1 MDMGLQKAIRDSLS
15 TILTTDAASSPDQG
29 PLRSNISMYAAWPLP
44 PLPSLSPLLM
54 PALQDRLV
62 LLINHVL
69 SREPI
74 AARRLQPLA
83 GRGLVVH
90 LAGWPALLPAVP
102 DLILGVT
109 PAGLFERLDAA
120 PSGAGGLRI
129 EIDASNPARLALGA
143 LSGGAPGVSVQG
155 DAAFA
160 GEMHW
165 LMDNL
170 RWDIEDDLAGI
181 VGPMA
186 VSQLAQF
193 GRTLRR
199 ALSGMAQRLAPSSGS
214 GA

>member
-1 MDMGLQKAIRDSLS
+1 M
-15 TILTTDAASSPDQG
+15 
-29 PLRSNISMYAAWPLP
+29 
-44 PLPSLSPLLM
+44 PSLTLLLM

-62 LLINHVL
+62 LLVNHVI

-74 AARRLQPLA
+74 AAQRLQPLA

-90 LAGWPALLPAVP
+90 LAHWPGLLPAAP
-102 DLILGVT
+102 DLVLCVT
-109 PAGLFERLDAA
+109 PAGLFERLDV
-120 PSGAGGLRI
+120 PPPGPGGLRI
-129 EIDASNPARLALGA
+129 EIDASNPARLAFAA
-143 LSGGAPGVSVQG
+143 LTGGAPSVSVQG

-160 GEMHW
+160 GEMNW

-181 VGPMA
+181 VGPLA
-186 VSQLAQF
+186 ARQLAQF

-199 ALSGMAQRLAPSSGS
+199 SLSGMAQRFAPSASGS

>member
-1 MDMGLQKAIRDSLS
+1 M
-15 TILTTDAASSPDQG
+15 P
-29 PLRSNISMYAAWPLP
+29 PLP
-44 PLPSLSPLLM
+44 PLPSITPLLM

-62 LLINHVL
+62 LLINHVV

-74 AARRLQPLA
+74 AAQRLKPLA
-83 GRGLVVH
+83 GRGLVLH
-90 LAGWPALLPAVP
+90 LAGWPSLLPSAP

-109 PAGLFERLDAA
+109 PAGLFERLDAPPQA
-120 PSGAGGLRI
+120 AGGLRI
-129 EIDASNPARLALGA
+129 EIDASNPAKLALGA
-143 LSGGAPGVSVQG
+143 LTGEAPTVSVQG

-181 VGPMA
+181 VGPLPA
-186 VSQLAQF
+186 RQLAQF

-199 ALSGMAQRLAPSSGS
+199 TLSGMAARMAPAS

>member
-1 MDMGLQKAIRDSLS
+1 
-15 TILTTDAASSPDQG
+15 
-29 PLRSNISMYAAWPLP
+29 
-44 PLPSLSPLLM
+44 M

-74 AARRLQPLA
+74 AAQRLRPLA

-90 LAGWPALLPAVP
+90 LARWPALLPTVP

-109 PAGLFERLDAA
+109 PAGLFERLDTA
-120 PSGAGGLRI
+120 PAGPGGLSI
-129 EIDASNPARLALGA
+129 EIDASNPAKLALGA

-170 RWDIEDDLAGI
+170 RWDIEDDLATL
-181 VGPMA
+181 VGPLA
-186 VSQLAQF
+186 ARQFAQF
-193 GRTLRR
+193 GRALRR
-199 ALSGMAQRLAPSSGS
+199 SLSGMAQRFAPSTSGS

>member
-1 MDMGLQKAIRDSLS
+1 M
-15 TILTTDAASSPDQG
+15 SSP
-29 PLRSNISMYAAWPLP
+29 WPLP

-62 LLINHVL
+62 LLINHVV

-74 AARRLQPLA
+74 AARRLRPLA

-90 LAGWPALLPAVP
+90 LAGWPGLLPPAP

-109 PAGLFERLDAA
+109 PAGLFERLEV
-120 PSGAGGLRI
+120 PPPGAGGLRV

-143 LSGGAPGVSVQG
+143 LSGESPSVSVQG
-155 DAAFA
+155 DVAFA

-181 VGPMA
+181 VGPMPA
-186 VSQLAQF
+186 RQLAQF
-193 GRTLRR
+193 GRALRR
-199 ALSGMAQRLAPSSGS
+199 SLSGLGAHFSTATPPGS

>member
-1 MDMGLQKAIRDSLS
+1 M
-15 TILTTDAASSPDQG
+15 PF
-29 PLRSNISMYAAWPLP
+29 PW

-62 LLINHVL
+62 LLINHVV

-74 AARRLQPLA
+74 AAQRLRPLA
-83 GRGLVVH
+83 GRGLVVT
-90 LAGWPALLPAVP
+90 LSGWPAVLPAAP
-102 DLILGVT
+102 DLVLGVT
-109 PAGLFERLDAA
+109 PASLFERLDAPPA
-120 PSGAGGLRI
+120 GQGGLRI
-129 EIDASNPARLALGA
+129 EIDASNPAKLALGA
-143 LSGGAPGVSVQG
+143 LSGEAPRVSVQG

-181 VGPMA
+181 VGPLA
-186 VSQLAQF
+186 ARQLAQF
-193 GRTLRR
+193 GRALRR
-199 ALSGMAQRLAPSSGS
+199 TLSGMAGRLAPKMAGS

>member
-1 MDMGLQKAIRDSLS
+1 M
-15 TILTTDAASSPDQG
+15 SSP
-29 PLRSNISMYAAWPLP
+29 WPLP
-44 PLPSLSPLLM
+44 PLPSLSPLLL

-62 LLINHVL
+62 LLINHVV

-74 AARRLQPLA
+74 AADRLRPLA
-83 GRGLVVH
+83 GRSLVVH
-90 LAGWPALLPAVP
+90 LAGWPSLLPPAP

-109 PAGLFERLDAA
+109 PAGLFERLDAPAGA
-120 PSGAGGLRI
+120 PGGLRI

-143 LSGGAPGVSVQG
+143 LSGESPTVQVQG
-155 DAAFA
+155 DAAMA

-181 VGPMA
+181 VGPLPA
-186 VSQLAQF
+186 RQLAQF

-199 ALSGMAQRLAPSSGS
+199 TLSGMAARFAPTTSGS

>member
-1 MDMGLQKAIRDSLS
+1 M
-15 TILTTDAASSPDQG
+15 
-29 PLRSNISMYAAWPLP
+29 P
-44 PLPSLSPLLM
+44 PLPSFSPLLM

-62 LLINHVL
+62 LLINHVV
-69 SREPI
+69 SREPV
-74 AARRLQPLA
+74 AAQRLQPLA

-90 LAGWPALLPAVP
+90 LARWPALLPAAP

-120 PSGAGGLRI
+120 PPGLGGLRV

-143 LSGGAPGVSVQG
+143 MGGEAPTVSVQG

-181 VGPMA
+181 VGPLA
-186 VSQLAQF
+186 ARQLAQF
-193 GRTLRR
+193 GRALRGS
-199 ALSGMAQRLAPSSGS
+199 LSGIAKRFATTTSG
-214 GA
+214 GAA

>member
-1 MDMGLQKAIRDSLS
+1 M
-15 TILTTDAASSPDQG
+15 
-29 PLRSNISMYAAWPLP
+29 P
-44 PLPSLSPLLM
+44 PLPSLAPLLM

-62 LLINHVL
+62 LLINHVV

-74 AARRLQPLA
+74 AAQRLRPLA

-90 LAGWPALLPAVP
+90 LARWPALLPAAP

-109 PAGLFERLDAA
+109 PAGLFERLDAV
-120 PSGAGGLRI
+120 PPGPGGLRI
-129 EIDASNPARLALGA
+129 EIDASNPAKL
-143 LSGGAPGVSVQG
+143 VQG

-181 VGPMA
+181 VGPLPA
-186 VSQLAQF
+186 RQLAQF
-193 GRTLRR
+193 GRSLRR
-199 ALSGMAQRLAPSSGS
+199 TLSGVAARMAPAG

>member
-1 MDMGLQKAIRDSLS
+1 MS
-15 TILTTDAASSPDQG
+15 AS
-29 PLRSNISMYAAWPLP
+29 WPLP
-44 PLPSLSPLLM
+44 PLPSLTPLLM

-62 LLINHVL
+62 LLINHVV

-74 AARRLQPLA
+74 AAQRLRPLA

-90 LAGWPALLPAVP
+90 LAGWPTLLPAAP

-120 PSGAGGLRI
+120 PPGAGGLRI
-129 EIDASNPARLALGA
+129 EIDASNPAKLAVGA
-143 LSGGAPGVSVQG
+143 LTGEQPTVSVQG

-181 VGPMA
+181 VGPLPA
-186 VSQLAQF
+186 RQLAQF

-199 ALSGMAQRLAPSSGS
+199 TMSGMAARFATTSGS

>member
-1 MDMGLQKAIRDSLS
+1 
-15 TILTTDAASSPDQG
+15 
-29 PLRSNISMYAAWPLP
+29 
-44 PLPSLSPLLM
+44 M

-74 AARRLQPLA
+74 AAQRLRPLA

-90 LAGWPALLPAVP
+90 LARWPALLPAAP

-120 PSGAGGLRI
+120 PGGPGGLRI
-129 EIDASNPARLALGA
+129 EIDASNPAKLALGA
-143 LSGGAPGVSVQG
+143 LSGGAHGVSVQG

-160 GEMHW
+160 GEVHW

-170 RWDIEDDLAGI
+170 RWDIEDDLATM
-181 VGPMA
+181 VGPLA
-186 VSQLAQF
+186 ARQFAQF
-193 GRTLRR
+193 GRALRR
-199 ALSGMAQRLAPSSGS
+199 SLSGMAQRFAPSTAGS

>member
-1 MDMGLQKAIRDSLS
+1 MS
-15 TILTTDAASSPDQG
+15 AS
-29 PLRSNISMYAAWPLP
+29 WPLP
-44 PLPSLSPLLM
+44 PLPPLPSITPLLM

-62 LLINHVL
+62 LLINHVV

-74 AARRLQPLA
+74 AAQRLRPLA

-90 LAGWPALLPAVP
+90 LAGWPSLLPAAP

-120 PSGAGGLRI
+120 PAGAGGLRI
-129 EIDASNPARLALGA
+129 EIDASNPAKLALGA
-143 LSGGAPGVSVQG
+143 FTGEAPTVSVQG

-181 VGPMA
+181 VGPLPA
-186 VSQLAQF
+186 RQLAQF

-199 ALSGMAQRLAPSSGS
+199 TLSGMAARFATTTSGS

>member
-1 MDMGLQKAIRDSLS
+1 MSA
-15 TILTTDAASSPDQG
+15 P
-29 PLRSNISMYAAWPLP
+29 WPF
-44 PLPSLSPLLM
+44 PSLSPLLM

-62 LLINHVL
+62 LLINHVV

-83 GRGLVVH
+83 GRSLVVN
-90 LAGWPALLPAVP
+90 LARWPSLLPAAP

-120 PSGAGGLRI
+120 AAGPGGLRI

-143 LSGGAPGVSVQG
+143 LSGEAPTVSVQG
-155 DAAFA
+155 DVAFA

-170 RWDIEDDLAGI
+170 RWDIEDDLAGV
-181 VGPMA
+181 VGPLPA
-186 VSQLAQF
+186 RQLAQF
-193 GRTLRR
+193 GRALRR
-199 ALSGMAQRLAPSSGS
+199 TLSGMAERFAPKMSGS

>member
-1 MDMGLQKAIRDSLS
+1 M
-15 TILTTDAASSPDQG
+15 P
-29 PLRSNISMYAAWPLP
+29 PLP
-44 PLPSLSPLLM
+44 PLPSITPLLM

-62 LLINHVL
+62 LLINHVV

-74 AARRLQPLA
+74 AAQRLKPLA
-83 GRGLVVH
+83 GRSLVVH
-90 LAGWPALLPAVP
+90 LAGWPSLLPAAP

-109 PAGLFERLDAA
+109 PAGLFERLDA
-120 PSGAGGLRI
+120 PSQGAGGLRI
-129 EIDASNPARLALGA
+129 EIDASNPAKLALGT
-143 LSGGAPGVSVQG
+143 LTGEAPTVSVQG

-181 VGPMA
+181 VGPLPA
-186 VSQLAQF
+186 RQLAQF

-199 ALSGMAQRLAPSSGS
+199 TLSGVAARMAPAS

>member
-1 MDMGLQKAIRDSLS
+1 M
-15 TILTTDAASSPDQG
+15 
-29 PLRSNISMYAAWPLP
+29 P
-44 PLPSLSPLLM
+44 PLPALTPLLM

-62 LLINHVL
+62 LLINHVV

-90 LAGWPALLPAVP
+90 LAGWPGLLPAVP
-102 DLILGVT
+102 DLMLGVT
-109 PAGLFERLDAA
+109 PAGLFERLEAA
-120 PSGAGGLRI
+120 PAGNGGLRI

-143 LSGGAPGVSVQG
+143 LSGEAPGVNVQG
-155 DAAFA
+155 DAGFA

-181 VGPMA
+181 VGPLPA
-186 VSQLAQF
+186 RQLAQF
-193 GRTLRR
+193 GRALRR
-199 ALSGMAQRLAPSSGS
+199 TLSGLAQRMPTPSGS
-214 GA
+214 AA

>member
-1 MDMGLQKAIRDSLS
+1 MS
-15 TILTTDAASSPDQG
+15 AS
-29 PLRSNISMYAAWPLP
+29 WPLP
-44 PLPSLSPLLM
+44 PLPPLPSIAPLLM

-62 LLINHVL
+62 LLINHVV

-74 AARRLQPLA
+74 AAQRLRPLA
-83 GRGLVVH
+83 GRALVVH
-90 LAGWPALLPAVP
+90 LARWPALLPAAP
-102 DLILGVT
+102 DLVLGVT

-120 PSGAGGLRI
+120 PPGLGGLRI
-129 EIDASNPARLALGA
+129 EIDASNPAKLALGA
-143 LSGGAPGVSVQG
+143 LTGEAPSVSVQG

-181 VGPMA
+181 VGPLPA
-186 VSQLAQF
+186 RQLAQF

-199 ALSGMAQRLAPSSGS
+199 TLSGMAARMSPTGS
-214 GA
+214 A

>member
-1 MDMGLQKAIRDSLS
+1 M
-15 TILTTDAASSPDQG
+15 
-29 PLRSNISMYAAWPLP
+29 P
-44 PLPSLSPLLM
+44 PLPSLAPLLM

-62 LLINHVL
+62 LLINHVV

-74 AARRLQPLA
+74 AAQRLRPLA

-90 LAGWPALLPAVP
+90 LARWPALLPAAP

-109 PAGLFERLDAA
+109 PAGLFERLDAV
-120 PSGAGGLRI
+120 PPGPGGLRI
-129 EIDASNPARLALGA
+129 EIDASNPAKLALGA
-143 LSGGAPGVSVQG
+143 LTGEAPTVSVQG

-181 VGPMA
+181 VGPLPA
-186 VSQLAQF
+186 RQLAQF
-193 GRTLRR
+193 GRSLRR
-199 ALSGMAQRLAPSSGS
+199 TLSGVAARMAPAG